1 MKFFKKYGIAIL
13 AVAILG
19 GILYLNRFSTA
30 SRVKKGEALYQEKCS
45 QCHGTQGEGLR
56 KLIPPLAGT
65 DYVPANLDKLP
76 CILRYGIQGDITVN
90 GQNYNQPMPGYPD
103 MEADEVK
110 AIIDYMIV
118 TWYPDAEKLS
128 QKEVTKRME
137 ACNAA
142 H

>member
-1 MKFFKKYGIAIL
+1 MKFLKKYGIAIL

-19 GILYLNRFSTA
+19 GILYLNRFSAA
-30 SRVKKGEALYQEKCS
+30 SRIKKGETLYQEKCS
-45 QCHGTQGEGLR
+45 QCHGIQGEGLR

-65 DYVPANLDKLP
+65 DYVPANLHNLP

-90 GQNYNQPMPGYPD
+90 GQNYNQPMPGYPE

-118 TWYPDAEKLS
+118 TWYPDSEKPS
-128 QKEVTKRME
+128 QKEVTERIE
-137 ACNAA
+137 SCNTAR
-142 H
+142 